1 MDPIKW
7 RSKIILAKMEATYGT
22 DPVPAGLN
30 GMLMTNVEMRPME
43 GQDVERNV
51 ERPWL
56 GQSERF
62 PSGLYVM
69 LTGSVELVGS
79 GTAGTAPAWAPLMRA
94 CAAAEVIT
102 ANTSVEYSPISD
114 AHESCALYFWLG
126 GTRQVITGVRGTAVL
141 SLSATGIPTARFTLT
156 GLYLKP
162 TEAARVSPTL
172 TGFKLPQ
179 VASKTN
185 TPVFTIGG
193 ASFVLRNYEL
203 DLGNDVQPRMLI
215 GQEQII
221 IVNRAERLRAQVE
234 AVPLST
240 YDPFAKAESQE
251 PSAVVIEHGTVVGR
265 KVRIEAGYATQA
277 RLSGY
282 ANEQEIL
289 EWPLEFTPTPSAG
302 NDQWKITLT

>member
-1 MDPIKW
+1 MEPIKW
-7 RSKIILAKMEATYGT
+7 RSKIILAKTETAYGT
-22 DPVPAGLN
+22 DSTPLGAN
-30 GMLMTNVEMRPME
+30 GMLMTNVEVRPME

-79 GTAGTAPAWAPLMRA
+79 GSLGVAPAWAPLIRA

-102 ANTSVEYSPISD
+102 PTTSVEYTPISD
-114 AHESCALYFWLG
+114 AHESCSMYFWVG
-126 GTRQVITGVRGTAVL
+126 ATRHIIKGVRGTAVL
-141 SLSATGIPTARFTLT
+141 GLSATGIPTARFTLT
-156 GLYLKP
+156 GLYTKP
-162 TEAARVSPTL
+162 TESARVSPTL
-172 TGFKLPQ
+172 TGFRLPQ
-179 VASKTN
+179 VASNAN
-185 TPVFTIGG
+185 TPVFTVGG
-193 ASFVLRNYEL
+193 VPMVLRNYEL

-215 GQEQII
+215 GQERII

-251 PSAVVIEHGTVVGR
+251 ASAVVIEHGTAEGR
-265 KVRIEAGYATQA
+265 RVKIEAGFATQA
-277 RLSGY
+277 RLASY
-282 ANEQEIL
+282 ANEQDIL